1 MPLITTPH
9 SLFEPEAPRTVT
21 AEASGRAV
29 SQSQY
34 CYRFPH
40 LAQEDQVGCFAG
52 TTPEETFDR
61 LKAFEKATRI
71 PLSSAPVLQMHL
83 PAAYTYFG
91 QFISHDIS
99 APVGDV
105 VTRPDPPKPV
115 GVIRSG
121 DPRGLAR
128 RNREGADVILRG
140 FVNEQPNPLAL
151 DSLYGDGPGSA
162 DRGIRALYDP
172 DRMRFRLGV
181 TRREAD
187 DVFRSDLKNPRL
199 VHHDTGAR
207 DILRLRGKPVMADR
221 RNDENLVI
229 SQLHLALLLLHN
241 KAVDC
246 LKGQFGTAEDCFA
259 AARQLVTH
267 HYHWLILHDFLQNLL
282 SRSVLSTPLT
292 DWPQR
297 LPGPRTVPLEFT
309 TAAFR
314 FGHSMVGETYDFNA
328 NFSPGAHLGPEGA
341 TLGQLFNF
349 TSHGNMGR
357 PEADG
362 LQLPDHWVIDW
373 DRMTRP
379 PVVAGAGGA
388 EKIDLSF
395 APDMLNAMG
404 IEAAAVHGSIL
415 FRNLMRGFHRRIPF
429 GQVLAREY
437 GVEPLEEAQ
446 VRAALPEGHID
457 GPKSKTLRQKAEEL
471 GMLKETPAWLYF
483 LCEARLVER
492 GERVGP
498 TASRIIADTILG
510 LMRHM
515 PTSVLNHQSGT
526 WHPRQSVLGAED
538 GEGLTSIRKLVMF
551 AVKDT
556 QV

>member
-9 SLFEPEAPRTVT
+9 SLFKPKASGAAVT
-21 AEASGRAV
+21 AAGAPAA
-29 SQSQY
+29 SQSRY
-34 CYRFPH
+34 CYRFPR
-40 LAQEDQVGCFAG
+40 LAQDDQVGCFAG
-52 TTPEETFDR
+52 TTPEETFAR

-83 PAAYTYFG
+83 PPVYTYFG

-105 VTRPDPPKPV
+105 VTRPDPPRPV

-121 DPRGLAR
+121 DPQGLAR
-128 RNREGADVILRG
+128 PNREGTDVILKS
-140 FVNEQPNPLAL
+140 FVNEQPNPLSL
-151 DSLYGDGPGSA
+151 DSLYGDGPGST
-162 DRGIRALYDP
+162 DRGIRALYERDG
-172 DRMRFRLGV
+172 MRFRLGA
-181 TRREAD
+181 TRRED
-187 DVFRSDLKNPRL
+187 DQVFRDDLKNPRL

-207 DILRLRGKPVMADR
+207 DILRLRGKPLMADR

-229 SQLHLALLLLHN
+229 SQLHLALLFLHN
-241 KAVDC
+241 KAVNR
-246 LKGQFGTAEDCFA
+246 LKDEFSTADDCFA
-259 AARQLVTH
+259 AARQLVTL

-282 SRSVLSTPLT
+282 SLSVLSVPLT

-297 LPGPRTVPLEFT
+297 LPWPRTVPLEFT

-314 FGHSMVGETYDFNA
+314 FGHSMVGGTYDFNA
-328 NFSPGAHLGPEGA
+328 NFGPGAHLGPEGA
-341 TLGQLFNF
+341 TLGQLFDF
-349 TSHGNMGR
+349 TSHRNMGK
-357 PEADG
+357 PEADR

-379 PVVAGAGGA
+379 PVAGVGGA

-404 IEAAAVHGSIL
+404 MEAAAVHGSIL

-429 GQVLAREY
+429 GQALAVEY
-437 GVEPLEEAQ
+437 GIEPLEEAQ

-483 LCEARLVER
+483 LCEARLIER

-515 PTSVLNHQSGT
+515 PTSVLNHQNGT
-526 WHPRQSVLGAED
+526 WHPGQSVLGAED
-538 GEGLTSIRKLVMF
+538 GEGLTSIRKLLMF

-556 QV
+556 HI